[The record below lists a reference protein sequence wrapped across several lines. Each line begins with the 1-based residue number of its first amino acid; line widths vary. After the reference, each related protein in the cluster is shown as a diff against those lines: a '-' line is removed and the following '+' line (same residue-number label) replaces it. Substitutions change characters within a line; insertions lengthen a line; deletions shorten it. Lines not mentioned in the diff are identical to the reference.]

1 MRQERDHEQPEFPC
15 YRGYRDDDGA
25 HVMIHHSAG
34 RVTKLPPRNDLVD
47 HSPTGF
53 EWGYGGS
60 GPAQLALAL
69 LADALRASGRD
80 NRTTDRE
87 AVRLHQRY
95 KWGIVAGLAK
105 DGWTITRKSVIER
118 ATALPR

>member
-1 MRQERDHEQPEFPC
+1 MTVEQPEFPY

-25 HVMIHHSAG
+25 HVLIHHSAD

-53 EWGYGGS
+53 NWGYGGS

-69 LADALRASGRD
+69 LAHALVSGPARQ
-80 NRTTDRE
+80 READRE
-87 AVRLHQRY
+87 AIRLHQMY
-95 KWGIVAGLAK
+95 KWEIVARIAK
-105 DGWTITRKSVIER
+105 DDWTMTRKSVIER
-118 ATALPR
+118 AAALPR